1 MARLSTNR
9 IAWTYT
15 ADDGVDYRVAAQK
28 AVTDQNK
35 LGGSAATADTP
46 ALPKH
51 IKMRRMTVRNATI
64 NRSRTVPIYDGTAAI
79 LTAGSSVNLNS
90 AGLVADVWTDDSYA
104 FDNMQSAGQV
114 IVIPEKHGRAS
125 PVTTQ
130 SA

>member
-1 MARLSTNR
+1 MAKLSTNR

-15 ADDGVDYRVAAQK
+15 ADDGTDYRVAAPK

-35 LGGSAATADTP
+35 LGGSAAASTVP

-51 IKMRRMTVRNATI
+51 IKMRRLTVRNLTI
-64 NRSRTVPIYDGTAAI
+64 GRSRSVPIYDNTAAI
-79 LTAGSSVNLNS
+79 LTPAATVNLNS
-90 AGLVADVWTDDSYA
+90 SGLVADVYTEDSYPFA
-104 FDNMQSAGQV
+104 NLQAAGNV
-114 IVIPEKHGRAS
+114 VVIPEKHGRAS